1 MRIFSFLNHPCSFM
15 LHYYLSS
22 VFQSYH
28 IIILPYYQIL
38 EILKLENIVKF
49 KICSLAFK
57 LYNNPSTVPAIF
69 HNFLTPTSTVHS
81 YNTRNSAKLNFYRP
95 QVRTNIGKFTFKYSA
110 SVMWEAVPL
119 AIKKANTLKEFKKL
133 YKAHLIA
140 CQPGDILYSNYMYLI
155 MIIELITI
163 I

>member
-1 MRIFSFLNHPCSFM
+1 MFRKCTCQYCTFCVFEIQLGICTSLA
-15 LHYYLSS
+15 LSS
-22 VFQSYH
+22 HFEALHEVEKVLNF
-28 IIILPYYQIL
+28 
-38 EILKLENIVKF
+38 ENIVKF

-69 HNFLTPTSTVHS
+69 HNFLTPTTAVYS

-119 AIKKANTLKEFKKL
+119 ALKKAKTFNKFKKL
-133 YKAHLIA
+133 YKAHLISS
-140 CQPGDILYSNYMYLI
+140 QSNNI
-155 MIIELITI
+155 CSVQWSNV
-163 I
+163 